1 MCTVPILI
9 HNFFVPLLRRVVKE
23 MPIKRNEEEDEEKK
37 RTHEGRKFDN
47 QVYSLYNNLLF
58 RAHSYTYS

>member
-1 MCTVPILI
+1 
-9 HNFFVPLLRRVVKE
+9 VKE